1 MQRPN
6 DQRRDSISAAAAH
19 LFATRPFH
27 EVRLDDIARQAR
39 VGKGTLYVYFKSK
52 ESIYLSLVREGFRQL
67 VDRLQQQLADGAG
80 RSEARLRTVVE
91 GLTDFAFMYPDLY
104 RVMRTKVL
112 TPEDA
117 ELQSA
122 RRVLSE
128 LIESVLRDGVRRR
141 EIRDPHPEI
150 TAQFMLSFVRGAL
163 LYPPK
168 RMTRTVLCTH
178 MTRVL
183 LRGIGTGNVR

>member
-67 VDRLQQQLADGAG
+67 VDRLQQQLADGSG

-128 LIESVLRDGVRRR
+128 LIESVLREGVRRR
-141 EIRDPHPEI
+141 EIRDPHPEL

-168 RMTRTVLCTH
+168 GMTRAVLCTH

-183 LRGIGTGNVR
+183 LRGIGTGKGR